1 MRGPEDKTMRPLLL
15 VLGRITDAAL
25 KTNKTKYF
33 CSDSLTAAERLHE
46 DCKL

>member
-33 CSDSLTAAERLHE
+33 CSGSMTAERLHE